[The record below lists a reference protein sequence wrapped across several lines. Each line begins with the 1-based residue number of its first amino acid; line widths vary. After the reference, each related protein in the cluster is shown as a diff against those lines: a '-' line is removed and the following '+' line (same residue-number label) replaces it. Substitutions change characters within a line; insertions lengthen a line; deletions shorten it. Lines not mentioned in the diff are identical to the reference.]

1 MWQPILDILTAKV
14 RAGVEVR
21 VMCDDA
27 GCMTKLPSGY
37 ETYLRS
43 LGIRTVRFNRFI
55 PTLNTYLNY
64 RDHRK
69 ITVIDGNVG
78 YMGGANIAD
87 QYINRRSPFAVTGRT
102 PASSCAARA
111 LPI

>member
-1 MWQPILDILTAKV
+1 MEYFIIEQGEMWQPILDILTAKV

-21 VMCDDA
+21 VMYDDA

-37 ETYLRS
+37 RTYLRS

-69 ITVIDGNVG
+69 NAGH
-78 YMGGANIAD
+78 
-87 QYINRRSPFAVTGRT
+87 RRQRRLYGRREH
-102 PASSCAARA
+102 CG
-111 LPI
+111 